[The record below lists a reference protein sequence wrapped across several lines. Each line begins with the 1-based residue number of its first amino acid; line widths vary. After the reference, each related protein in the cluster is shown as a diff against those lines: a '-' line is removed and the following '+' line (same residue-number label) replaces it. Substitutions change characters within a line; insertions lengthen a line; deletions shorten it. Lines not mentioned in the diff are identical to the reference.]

1 MEENKINE
9 NTIGESVK
17 TVKYKGSPK
26 IVGVIFSFV
35 AIIAIVVG
43 AFVTVKLKQVQERC
57 TDTVTAEI
65 VENITVKSRTKT
77 KHGHRTTITYR
88 PVFEFDY
95 KGENYRVESSV
106 SHSPALFDVGEQ
118 TEIKINPSDP
128 SETYIPSDKS
138 ANYAGIIC
146 MAVGVVFLVVG
157 LLVIFRF

>member
-1 MEENKINE
+1 MEENNI
-9 NTIGESVK
+9 IGESVK
-17 TVKYKGSPK
+17 NVKYKGSPK

-35 AIIAIVVG
+35 AIIAIVAG

-57 TDTVTAEI
+57 TDSVTAEI

-95 KGENYRVESSV
+95 KGENYRVESNV

-128 SETYIPSDKS
+128 SETYIPADKS

-146 MAVGVVFLVVG
+146 MAVGAVFLAIG
-157 LLVIFRF
+157 IFVIFKF